1 MQQAHHERGAV
12 NETIADANVTLEGG
26 EYGLQTPWADRGIGI
41 NVGAEYRKELL
52 NFNTDIEFQT
62 GDLAG
67 QGGPTLPTHGSFDVR
82 ELFTEIQ
89 VPIISHSFIEEFTIT
104 GGYRFSD
111 YKIDGGNSF
120 STDTYK
126 ISAELAPVRDVRLR
140 ASYNRAV
147 RAPNIVELF
156 FPQAL
161 GLSVGTDLC
170 ANEPGE
176 TPILTQA
183 QCANTGLNAAQYGT
197 VDDNPANQYNT
208 LFGGNANLSAASA
221 RCSPR
226 RTRSGGT
233 SCASASTSPTGS
245 ASQASGAT
253 STASRTI
260 R

>member
-111 YKIDGGNSF
+111 YKIEVA
-120 STDTYK
+120 T
-126 ISAELAPVRDVRLR
+126 
-140 ASYNRAV
+140 
-147 RAPNIVELF
+147 
-156 FPQAL
+156 
-161 GLSVGTDLC
+161 
-170 ANEPGE
+170 
-176 TPILTQA
+176 
-183 QCANTGLNAAQYGT
+183 
-197 VDDNPANQYNT
+197 
-208 LFGGNANLSAASA
+208 ASA
-221 RCSPR
+221 RI
-226 RTRSGGT
+226 RTRSRP
-233 SCASASTSPTGS
+233 SSLRS
-245 ASQASGAT
+245 AT
-253 STASRTI
+253 SGSVPATTAQSARRTSSSCSSRRPWACPWEPTCALTNPAKRQSSHKRNVPI
-260 R
+260 RA